1 MAKRGRPS
9 AFAQALADKICERLA
24 SGESLRSICRDE
36 DMPNER
42 TVRRWVYDDVE
53 GFSPQYARAR
63 DIGLD
68 SMADELLEI
77 ADDGTND
84 WMERQGKDGESYYV
98 ANGEAMGRS
107 RLRVDTRKW
116 LLSKIAPK
124 RYGDSI
130 AVTGADGGALVVE
143 IVKFGDDSKA

>member
-1 MAKRGRPS
+1 MADKGRPS
-9 AFAQALADKICERLA
+9 KFTQKLADAICERLA
-24 SGESLRSICRDE
+24 EGESLRSICKDE
-36 DMPNER
+36 GMPNER
-42 TVRRWVYDDVE
+42 TVRRWVYDDVG

-68 SMADELLEI
+68 AMADEILEI
-77 ADDGTND
+77 SDDGTND
-84 WMERQGKDGESYYV
+84 WMEKKDRDGESYYV

-124 RYGDSI
+124 RYGDSLTL
-130 AVTGADGGALVVE
+130 TGSEGGPLKIEVVRFSE
-143 IVKFGDDSKA
+143 K